1 MSITPTSETRNSSAN
16 DPDDLTEEQMAA
28 SRAGIRR
35 GLEAGAAGRVK
46 TLARQG
52 VSKRWRQVVAEARQ
66 KHGFPSSWA
75 SGIDGAHLHPEPP
88 VEQQREAF
96 SPDVLAPAERG
107 NKQL

>member
-46 TLARQG
+46 TLAPGRSRG
-52 VSKRWRQVVAEARQ
+52 
-66 KHGFPSSWA
+66 
-75 SGIDGAHLHPEPP
+75 
-88 VEQQREAF
+88 
-96 SPDVLAPAERG
+96 PAKAWLSFLLGERH
-107 NKQL
+107 